1 MSSLADRIAERAA
14 TLPVDRQA
22 EALDFIEF
30 LHTRARPENQSALP
44 RRPTRTLGS
53 LEGQLV
59 VPGDFDAP
67 LPPELLRAFEGDDG
81 GDARP
86 PR

>member
-14 TLPVDRQA
+14 TLPEDRQA

-30 LHTRARPENQSALP
+30 LHSRARPENQSALP
-44 RRPTRTLGS
+44 RRTERTLGT

-59 VPGDFDAP
+59 VPDDFDVP
-67 LPPELLRAFEGDDG
+67 LPPELIRAFEGDDG
-81 GDARP
+81 GDVGT